1 LNFYILHA
9 SFIEGVFMYMTNRFG
24 ISVI

>member
-1 LNFYILHA
+1 LNFYILHT
-9 SFIEGVFMYMTNRFG
+9 SFIEGAFMYMTNRFG